1 MTKNKSKYIANVSL
15 GIMAAGF
22 AVTLPFDPLPIKLL
36 QGGFEAGL
44 VGGLADWFAVT
55 ALFRHPLNIPIPH
68 TALLPKNRKKI
79 TQSILTIVERDWLN
93 KESISN
99 KINGL
104 SFSNLLFGKIEQ
116 YLESKEAE
124 LQIKNALDALYS
136 YIEKEKAVQW
146 LKKTAANEL
155 TKLDKQKIL
164 HSLIDLALKHHYHDK
179 IFAIVLELAE
189 KKLTTRETKEKITD
203 YVLKV
208 IEKKAENS
216 FFKFAL
222 TPLLMAGKEK
232 IQAAF
237 DKALDDLLTDLKDE
251 NSENRKNILDYIEQE
266 MNMLKQSEDI
276 KRKMDLKTEEFLES
290 DSYDSIISNFVDTVY
305 ERISTLLKD
314 SAFTKERVI
323 PQLKSLTEK
332 IKNDKGAVDQ
342 LERTS
347 QTIILQLIEQNHAKI
362 GALVK
367 ENLDKL
373 NTEELID
380 LMENKIGKELSW
392 IRVNGSICGFII
404 GILLSLIKFSTGAF

>member
-93 KESISN
+93 KESIAN

-104 SFSNLLFGKIEQ
+104 SFSSLLFGKIEG
-116 YLESKEAE
+116 YLESKQAE
-124 LQIKNALDALYS
+124 IQIKNALDTLYS
-136 YIEKEKAVQW
+136 YIEREKVKQW
-146 LKKTAANEL
+146 IKKTAANEI
-155 TKLDKQKIL
+155 TKLDKQKML
-164 HSLIDLALKHHYHDK
+164 HSLIDLALTHHYHDK
-179 IFAIVLELAE
+179 IFTVVLELAE

-222 TPLLMAGKEK
+222 TPLLTAGKEK

-237 DKALDDLLTDLKDE
+237 DKALDDLLTDLKDK
-251 NSENRKNILDYIEQE
+251 NSENRKNILDYIEYE
-266 MNMLKQSEDI
+266 MNVLKQSEDV
-276 KRKMDLKTEEFLES
+276 KRKLGSKTAEFLES
-290 DSYDSIISNFVDTVY
+290 ATYDDMISNFVDLIFD
-305 ERISTLLKD
+305 RISAMLED
-314 SAFTKERVI
+314 AAFPRDTVI
-323 PQLKSLTEK
+323 PQLKSLTSK
-332 IKNDKGAVDQ
+332 IKNDKGAVSQ
-342 LERTS
+342 LESTS

-362 GALVK
+362 GGLVK

-404 GILLSLIKFSTGAF
+404 GILLSLIKVSTGAF